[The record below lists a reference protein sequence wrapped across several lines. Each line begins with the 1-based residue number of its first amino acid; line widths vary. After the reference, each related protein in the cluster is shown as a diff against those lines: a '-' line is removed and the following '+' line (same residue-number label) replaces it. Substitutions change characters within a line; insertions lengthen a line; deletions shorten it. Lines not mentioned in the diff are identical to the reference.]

1 MNTKL
6 YDMNKNYI
14 WYDCDDG
21 CSLTL
26 LLKKSSITSSIL
38 ENISPNSAKG
48 LGIENCFSSLAC
60 KADEDFFC
68 DRIGAKAHIDGTDDT
83 TSVTIVGMNARMV
96 V

>member
-1 MNTKL
+1 M
-6 YDMNKNYI
+6 
-14 WYDCDDG
+14 
-21 CSLTL
+21 
-26 LLKKSSITSSIL
+26 SSKL
-38 ENISPNSAKG
+38 ENISPIFATG